1 MNNDKHSGPEPS
13 QVIPTKKGK
22 PLIVPVP
29 TRGEFDRLVKKVA
42 GAPRVRKRSAGKDQQ
57 PEQSE

>member
-1 MNNDKHSGPEPS
+1 MANEKHESKPT

-22 PLIVPVP
+22 PLTVPVP

-42 GAPRVRKRSAGKDQQ
+42 GAPGVRRRSAGKDRP